1 MEKIIAVSGKAKQ
14 VFKFIALVAQVKG
27 EKKLKD
33 LR

>member
-14 VFKFIALVAQVKG
+14 VFKFIALVAQFKG